1 MRTEGNTKN
10 ALQIDPE
17 FRSLLP
23 ILTTEESAA
32 LEESIEREG
41 CRDALIAWGDTLVD
55 GHNRHE
61 ICTRRGF
68 PFQVRQMD
76 FDSREDVLIWICANQ
91 NARRNITPEQRAY
104 LQGRRYEA
112 EKKKCAVNQYTADA
126 APQNGERQ
134 TTAERIASEVGVSKN
149 TVERAGQYARAVDTL
164 AEASPTIK
172 RKILSGEINQPR
184 GAIVEIAAK
193 PAAERAKAVERME
206 RGEPPVP
213 EVKTKECRSCGRTLT
228 LDQFSTQG
236 AGRIA
241 SYCRQ
246 CSSMA
251 KATNSRMSDMRVGLR
266 ENMQTIQDTVDTLY
280 GNKGGVEYTIED
292 VLDEI
297 RLDGEHFARHVRNA
311 YEQHPALMDIAK
323 NVEAVNALLEDIA
336 GTISTLRRG

>member
-1 MRTEGNTKN
+1 M
-10 ALQIDPE
+10 
-17 FRSLLP
+17 
-23 ILTTEESAA
+23 
-32 LEESIEREG
+32 
-41 CRDALIAWGDTLVD
+41 
-55 GHNRHE
+55 
-61 ICTRRGF
+61 
-68 PFQVRQMD
+68 
-76 FDSREDVLIWICANQ
+76 
-91 NARRNITPEQRAY
+91 
-104 LQGRRYEA
+104 
-112 EKKKCAVNQYTADA
+112 
-126 APQNGERQ
+126 
-134 TTAERIASEVGVSKN
+134 
-149 TVERAGQYARAVDTL
+149 DTL

-193 PAAERAKAVERME
+193 PAAERVKAVERME
-206 RGEPPVP
+206 RGEPLEP

-280 GNKGGVEYTIED
+280 GNKGTVEYTIED

-297 RLDGEHFARHVRNA
+297 RLDGEHFARRVRNA

-323 NVEAVNALLEDIA
+323 NVEAINALIEDIA
-336 GTISTLRRG
+336 GTIYTLRRG